1 MSNKDM
7 ARVVIQMETE
17 VGRLRKDWAKVE
29 KIVQGS
35 ANNMQRS
42 SARAA
47 QKMQRDMTNATKNMG
62 SAFKGVESAGK
73 KFFSPLAVAATAALA
88 PILSVAGAL
97 GTAKAAMREFSQ
109 TGDVAQRLGIDVE
122 RLQELRYAAE
132 QGGMSVTN
140 FDVALRRFIRRSSE
154 AAQGTGAAVGA
165 FKELGISVRDAD
177 GNLKASDKLLG
188 EVADRMT
195 KVKDPADKLRLA
207 FKMFDTDGAAMVNV
221 LANGSKGL
229 DEFSAKARSLGI
241 VVERHMIAR
250 AQELS
255 AEFDTATRIIDL
267 QFKQALVNLAPV
279 MVGVAERAARLA
291 GDIRSV
297 IDSMRDL
304 ENQGSQSLDGR
315 MRSLGLERMDV
326 ERQIADIRE
335 MQRNMVP
342 DASGGYTWE
351 RELGEWNN
359 RLRQIADEETR
370 ILKILESR
378 KPAALAPIPEGEA
391 IDTSGGRTGGRNA
404 AAEAA
409 LREAEAVKALIAD
422 LQFEREQI
430 GLTDLEKRTN
440 ETLRRA
446 GAAATAEER
455 EQIKALVAEIER
467 ETESLKANEAAQQ
480 ARTQAIVGMFQMG
493 GDALMSIVDG
503 SMKAEEAVKRLAVQ
517 LALAAAQAALLG
529 SGPLA
534 GLFGGGLFGGGGFV
548 PNTTAGAFFTSGF
561 SSGGY
566 TGPGPK
572 NKPAGIVHAG
582 EVVWSQDDVRKAGG
596 VAAVEAMRKGLAAP
610 AQISAPV
617 MPKLSAVGGG
627 GGNVTVSVPIHINA
641 PGADSA
647 ALARVEQQVT
657 KLQRD
662 LPATVISTV
671 RQMPQKNIR

>member
-1 MSNKDM
+1 MAKNAVIGALRVNLGLDSAKFQTGLQKSGQSLGRFGSQANK
-7 ARVVIQMETE
+7 E
-17 VGRLRKDWAKVE
+17 AKN
-29 KIVQGS
+29 I
-35 ANNMQRS
+35 
-42 SARAA
+42 
-47 QKMQRDMTNATKNMG
+47 T
-62 SAFKGVESAGK
+62 SAFGSMGAAVSKTFVSGI
-73 KFFSPLAVAATAALA
+73 AVAATAALA
-88 PILSVAGAL
+88 PILSVAAAL
-97 GTAKAAMREFSQ
+97 GTAKTAMREFSQ
-109 TGDVAQRLGIDVE
+109 TGDVAARLGVDVE

-132 QGGMSVTN
+132 QGGMAVNN
-140 FDVALRRFIRRSSE
+140 FDVAFRRFIRRSSE

-229 DEFSAKARSLGI
+229 DDFSAKARSLGI

-391 IDTSGGRTGGRNA
+391 IDTSGARTGGRNA

-455 EQIKALVAEIER
+455 EQIRALVAEIER

-480 ARTQAIVGMFQMG
+480 ARTQAIEGMFQMG
-493 GDALMSIVDG
+493 ADALTSMVDG
-503 SMKAEEAVKRLAVQ
+503 SMKAEEALKRLIVQ
-517 LALAAAQAALLG
+517 LAQAALQAALLG
-529 SGPLA
+529 SGPLG
-534 GLFGGGLFGGGGFV
+534 GLFGGGLFKADGGIIKAASGGKVSGPGTGTSDSIPAMLSDGEYVVNARSAQKFGPLLEAINSGAIAGFKHGGFV
-548 PNTTAGAFFTSGF
+548 NPIGEAG
-561 SSGGY
+561 
-566 TGPGPK
+566 PE
-572 NKPAGIVHAG
+572 GIIG
-582 EVVWSQDDVRKAGG
+582 R
-596 VAAVEAMRKGLAAP
+596 VA
-610 AQISAPV
+610 
-617 MPKLSAVGGG
+617 
-627 GGNVTVSVPIHINA
+627 
-641 PGADSA
+641 
-647 ALARVEQQVT
+647 
-657 KLQRD
+657 
-662 LPATVISTV
+662 
-671 RQMPQKNIR
+671 

>member
-1 MSNKDM
+1 MSNSTRIGGIHVDLGLG
-7 ARVVIQMETE
+7 T
-17 VGRLRKDWAKVE
+17 AKFDKGV
-29 KIVQGS
+29 
-35 ANNMQRS
+35 
-42 SARAA
+42 ARARKEA
-47 QKMQRDMTNATKNMG
+47 AGLGASLKSSLAGVGKNLFTPM
-62 SAFKGVESAGK
+62 AA
-73 KFFSPLAVAATAALA
+73 AATAAVA

-109 TGDVAQRLGIDVE
+109 TGDVAARLGVDVE

-132 QGGMSVTN
+132 QGGMAVDN
-140 FDVALRRFIRRSSE
+140 FDVAFRRFIRRSSE

-177 GNLKASDKLLG
+177 GNLKSSDKLLG
-188 EVADRMT
+188 EVADRMM

-221 LANGSKGL
+221 LATGSKGL
-229 DEFSAKARSLGI
+229 DDFSAKARQLGI

-267 QFKQALVNLAPV
+267 QFKQALVSLAPV
-279 MVGVAERAARLA
+279 MVGIAERAARLA

-297 IDSMRDL
+297 VDSMRDL

-315 MRSLGLERMDV
+315 MRSLGAER
-326 ERQIADIRE
+326 IDIENRILAIKQE
-335 MQRNMVP
+335 Q
-342 DASGGYTWE
+342 
-351 RELGEWNN
+351 RELTDNARDLGFGIDSAVVNKDLTDLEN
-359 RLRQIADEETR
+359 RLKAIADEETR
-370 ILKILESR
+370 ILKILEGR
-378 KPAALAPIPEGEA
+378 KPTALAPIPEGEA
-391 IDTSGGRTGGRNA
+391 IDTSGNRTSGRNA

-455 EQIKALVAEIER
+455 EQIRALVAEIER
-467 ETESLKANEAAQQ
+467 ETEALKANEQAQEARKQ
-480 ARTQAIVGMFQMG
+480 ATENLFQMG
-493 GDALMSIVDG
+493 ADALTSMVDG

-534 GLFGGGLFGGGGFV
+534 GLFGGGCFGGPATITNF
-548 PNTTAGAFFTSGF
+548 
-561 SSGGY
+561 SGG
-566 TGPGPK
+566 
-572 NKPAGIVHAG
+572 
-582 EVVWSQDDVRKAGG
+582 
-596 VAAVEAMRKGLAAP
+596 
-610 AQISAPV
+610 
-617 MPKLSAVGGG
+617 
-627 GGNVTVSVPIHINA
+627 
-641 PGADSA
+641 
-647 ALARVEQQVT
+647 AR
-657 KLQRD
+657 
-662 LPATVISTV
+662 
-671 RQMPQKNIR
+671 